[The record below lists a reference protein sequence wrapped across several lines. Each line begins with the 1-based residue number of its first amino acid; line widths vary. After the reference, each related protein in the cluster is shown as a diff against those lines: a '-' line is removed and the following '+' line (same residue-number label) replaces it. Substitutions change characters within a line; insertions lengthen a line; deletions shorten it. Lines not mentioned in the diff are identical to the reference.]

1 MEQRALEEN
10 VGAFYART
18 ADVLVCT
25 TIIENGIDV
34 PDANTLIV
42 CDADRLGLAQLYQL
56 RGRVGRRNRLAYA
69 YFTTPENKVLT
80 EDASKRLTAIMDFT
94 EFGSGF
100 RIAMRDLE
108 IRGAGTILGREQH
121 GHIEK
126 VGYDLY
132 CKMLA
137 KSVEEVRTGRVQ
149 EEEEPDVN
157 VKLDA
162 YLDQGY
168 VGSVDE
174 RLKILKAISA
184 LASAERMTPVDKY
197 TAVFGEVGLTGE
209 VRGVTFAEKR
219 VNECI
224 KMGFKRVIF
233 PSKNFK
239 SVKKFEDKIQ
249 LVPVRYVNQLIKQLF
264 PETQKQNP
272 ILPDQKQ

>member
-69 YFTTPENKVLT
+69 YFTTPEGKVLT

-94 EFGSGF
+94 EFGSG
-100 RIAMRDLE
+100 
-108 IRGAGTILGREQH
+108 QH

-149 EEEEPDVN
+149 EEEEPDVS

-184 LASAERMTPVDKY
+184 LASAEEAWELVQTLTDAYGKPPK
-197 TAVFGEVGLTGE
+197 ALLNLINLGL
-209 VRGVTFAEKR
+209 VKNLARKARVKR
-219 VNECI
+219 VFVTDRAADITFRDASGVRNEKTIGALASMSGKCTLLGEEEP
-224 KMGFKRVIF
+224 KVVFDCRF
-233 PSKNFK
+233 ESNEN
-239 SVKKFEDKIQ
+239 KFA
-249 LVPVRYVNQLIKQLF
+249 LIAEFLRKCV
-264 PETQKQNP
+264 
-272 ILPDQKQ
+272 